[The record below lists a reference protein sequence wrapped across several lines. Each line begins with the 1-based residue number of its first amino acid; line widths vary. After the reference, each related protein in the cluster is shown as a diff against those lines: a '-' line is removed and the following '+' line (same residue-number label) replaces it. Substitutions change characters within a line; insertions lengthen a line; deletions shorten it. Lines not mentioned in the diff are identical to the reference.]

1 MKILEIRIDGFG
13 KWHEQTFILNHDFQI
28 FYGANEAGKS
38 TLVNFIN
45 GILFGFPKKSEH
57 YQQYIPKNGSL
68 YGGSLLIE
76 DENKN
81 KYLVSRHKGKKG
93 GNLNIT
99 DDQGN
104 EYSEDKLV
112 NLRLNITRD
121 LYEDIFCFDQKR
133 LSEIISLT
141 PNDLQKNLQQFGA
154 VNSNE
159 WLKLTNQLNK
169 KSESLYKRRGRKPKL
184 NEHLKEYANL
194 QEQLNNNEL
203 SYQKYIQ
210 LQQNINEEKQ
220 QLTDIDN
227 ENKLTAQLSKYQRLL
242 KLWPI
247 YQEKDNDKR
256 KLSESLIDQV
266 HQLQIK
272 LDMYNDQ
279 LHTKQKLFLNLIN
292 EKLNEVHI
300 KNSVNY
306 GYIICAF
313 IILFGLGLIGFS
325 ALKFIGVLLLILS
338 IIYCIYQTKKVKSQ
352 KQKQIKSHDYLLKL
366 KYQILNDQWDSFN
379 VNLINDSNI
388 KNYVFELQ
396 QVKQSQ
402 QQIKQKLNDIYQKY
416 EINDSKAFDE
426 LVNEQRNQIN
436 KIQLTEQDQKELSK
450 FKDINEIQQQVIQ
463 LNNQLQSINKL
474 KQSLQTNQGYLKRLT
489 EDVDLSLSQKVT
501 DLKEV
506 ISKETSTWIAT
517 QLSIKLINKV
527 LHLASA
533 DRFPKIIQL
542 AQKYFSIL
550 TNNRY
555 PIINLNNN
563 EITVLD
569 DQKNNF
575 NVSELSQGTA
585 EQLNVALKLA
595 FVEVIHNQI
604 DLPII
609 IDDGFVNFDNQRK
622 NSVLRLLNEISKH
635 NQVIYLTANDNI
647 YEQNESNIINL

>member
-13 KWHEQTFILNHDFQI
+13 KWHEQTIILNHDFQI

-169 KSESLYKRRGRKPKL
+169 KSESLYKKRGRKPKL

-300 KNSVNY
+300 NNSVNY

-366 KYQILNDQWDSFN
+366 KDQILNDQWDSFN

-450 FKDINEIQQQVIQ
+450 FKDINEIQQQIIQ

>member
-93 GNLNIT
+93 GNLHIT

-104 EYSEDKLV
+104 EYPEDKLV

-121 LYEDIFCFDQKR
+121 LYEDIFCFDQKK

-169 KSESLYKRRGRKPKL
+169 KSESLYKKRGRKPKL
-184 NEHLKEYANL
+184 NEHLKEYSNL
-194 QEQLNNNEL
+194 QEQLNNDEL
-203 SYQKYIQ
+203 SYQKYIE

-220 QLTDIDN
+220 QLNDIDD

-247 YQEKDNDKR
+247 YQEKDNDNR

-300 KNSVNY
+300 NNSVNY

-325 ALKFIGVLLLILS
+325 ALKFIGAFLLVLS
-338 IIYCIYQTKKVKSQ
+338 ITYCIYQTKKAKSQ
-352 KQKQIKSHDYLLKL
+352 KQKQIKNHDYLLKL
-366 KYQILNDQWDSFN
+366 KDQIQNDQWDSLN

-402 QQIKQKLNDIYQKY
+402 QKIKQKLNDIYQKY
-416 EINDSKAFDE
+416 EINDSKEFDE

-450 FKDINEIQQQVIQ
+450 FKDINEIQQQIIQ

-489 EDVDLSLSQKVT
+489 EDVDFSLSQKVT

-506 ISKETSTWIAT
+506 IFKETSTWIAT

-635 NQVIYLTANDNI
+635 NQVIYFTANDNI

>member
-13 KWHEQTFILNHDFQI
+13 KWHEQTFILNNDFQI

-45 GILFGFPKKSEH
+45 GIFFGFPKKSEH

-93 GNLNIT
+93 GNLHIT

-121 LYEDIFCFDQKR
+121 LYEDIFCFDQKK

-169 KSESLYKRRGRKPKL
+169 KSESLYKKRGRKPKL

-220 QLTDIDN
+220 QLNDIGD

-247 YQEKDNDKR
+247 YQEKDNDNR

-279 LHTKQKLFLNLIN
+279 LHTKQKLFLNLID
-292 EKLNEVHI
+292 EKLNEVHAN
-300 KNSVNY
+300 NSVNY

-325 ALKFIGVLLLILS
+325 ALKFIGVLLLVLS
-338 IIYCIYQTKKVKSQ
+338 ITYCIYQNKKVKSQ

-366 KYQILNDQWDSFN
+366 KDQIQNNQWDSFN

-402 QQIKQKLNDIYQKY
+402 QNIKQKLNYIYQQY
-416 EINDSKAFDE
+416 EINDSKEFDA

-436 KIQLTEQDQKELSK
+436 KIQLTEQDKKELSK
-450 FKDINEIQQQVIQ
+450 FKDINEIQQQIIQ
-463 LNNQLQSINKL
+463 LNNQLQSVNKL
-474 KQSLQTNQGYLKRLT
+474 KQNLQTDQGYLKRLT
-489 EDVDLSLSQKVT
+489 EDVDFSLNQKVT

-506 ISKETSTWIAT
+506 IFKETSTWIAT

>member
-1 MKILEIRIDGFG
+1 M
-13 KWHEQTFILNHDFQI
+13 
-28 FYGANEAGKS
+28 
-38 TLVNFIN
+38 
-45 GILFGFPKKSEH
+45 
-57 YQQYIPKNGSL
+57 
-68 YGGSLLIE
+68 
-76 DENKN
+76 
-81 KYLVSRHKGKKG
+81 SRHKGKKG
-93 GNLNIT
+93 GNLHIT

-121 LYEDIFCFDQKR
+121 LYEDIFCFDQKK

-169 KSESLYKRRGRKPKL
+169 KSESLYKKRGRKPKL

-220 QLTDIDN
+220 QLNDIGD

-247 YQEKDNDKR
+247 YQEKDNDNR

-279 LHTKQKLFLNLIN
+279 LHTKQKLFLNLID
-292 EKLNEVHI
+292 EKLNEVHAN
-300 KNSVNY
+300 NSVNY

-325 ALKFIGVLLLILS
+325 ALKFIGVLLLVLS
-338 IIYCIYQTKKVKSQ
+338 ITYCIYQNKKVKSQ

-366 KYQILNDQWDSFN
+366 KDQIQNNQWDSFN

-402 QQIKQKLNDIYQKY
+402 QNIKQKLNYIYQQY
-416 EINDSKAFDE
+416 EINDSKEFDA

-436 KIQLTEQDQKELSK
+436 KIQLTEQDKKELSK
-450 FKDINEIQQQVIQ
+450 FKDINEIQQQIIQ
-463 LNNQLQSINKL
+463 LNNQLQSVNKL
-474 KQSLQTNQGYLKRLT
+474 KQNLQTDQGYLKRLT
-489 EDVDLSLSQKVT
+489 EDVDFSLNQKVT

-506 ISKETSTWIAT
+506 IFKETSTWIAT

>member
-13 KWHEQTFILNHDFQI
+13 KWHEQTIILNHDFQI

-220 QLTDIDN
+220 QLNDIDD

-247 YQEKDNDKR
+247 YQEKDNDNR

-279 LHTKQKLFLNLIN
+279 LRTKQKLFLNLIN

-300 KNSVNY
+300 NNSVNY

-325 ALKFIGVLLLILS
+325 ALKFIGTLLLVLS
-338 IIYCIYQTKKVKSQ
+338 ITYCIYQTKKVKSQ

-366 KYQILNDQWDSFN
+366 KDQIQNDQWDSFN

-402 QQIKQKLNDIYQKY
+402 QKIKQKLNNIYQKY

-450 FKDINEIQQQVIQ
+450 FKDINEIQQQIIQ

-489 EDVDLSLSQKVT
+489 EDVDLSLNQKVT
-501 DLKEV
+501 DLKE
-506 ISKETSTWIAT
+506 IIFKETSTWIAT

-585 EQLNVALKLA
+585 EQLNVAIKLA